1 MGRMNYDFAPMEG
14 VTGWIYRRAHCRHFS
29 GVRQYYMPFFS
40 PTQEHRIT
48 KREMRDLAPENNQ
61 GIPVV
66 PQVLTRRAED
76 FVWAAARLH
85 EMGYEEVN
93 LNLGC
98 PSGTVAAK
106 GKGAGFL
113 AFPQELDAFL
123 EQVFA
128 QVRVPVSIKTR
139 LGVQEPEEFAPL
151 LDIYRAYPLKRL
163 IVHPR
168 VRKDMYRGAVR
179 EEYFARAIQGSPFPV
194 CYNGDIITV
203 EGARRVERHYPHMEG
218 MMLGRGLVGDPALAQ
233 KLQGGPAADKASLRA
248 MHDEIY
254 EGYCSA
260 FGSAHNAMMR
270 MKELWYYQIALFEG
284 SEPWEKQLKKVSNP
298 QRYVQIVD
306 EIWEGLELRANL
318 PGVR

>member
-1 MGRMNYDFAPMEG
+1 MYYDFAPMEG
-14 VTGWIYRRAHCRHFS
+14 MTSWIYRRAHHRYFPGIRH
-29 GVRQYYMPFFS
+29 YYMPFFS
-40 PTQEHRIT
+40 PTQEHCIT
-48 KREMRDLAPENNQ
+48 KREMRDIDPMNNE

-76 FVWAAARLH
+76 FLWAAARLH
-85 EMGYEEVN
+85 DMGYEEVN

-106 GKGAGFL
+106 GKGSGFL

-139 LGVQEPEEFAPL
+139 LGVHDPEEFGPL
-151 LDIYRAYPLKRL
+151 LDIYRKYPLKRL

-179 EEYFARAIQGSPFPV
+179 EVYFARAMDDSPFPV
-194 CYNGDIITV
+194 CYNGDLITV
-203 EGARRVERHYPHMEG
+203 EGVQRIEERYPHIEG
-218 MMLGRGLVGDPALAQ
+218 MMLGRGLVGDPALVQ
-233 KLQGGPAADKASLRA
+233 KLQGGPAAHKTQLRA
-248 MHDEIY
+248 MHDKIY

-260 FGSAHNAMMR
+260 FGSQRNAMMR
-270 MKELWYYQIALFEG
+270 MKELWYYHIALFDN
-284 SEPWEKQLKKVSNP
+284 SEPWEKKLKKVTEP
-298 QRYVQIVD
+298 QRYAQIVNAIFD
-306 EIWEGLELRANL
+306 QLELRAQL